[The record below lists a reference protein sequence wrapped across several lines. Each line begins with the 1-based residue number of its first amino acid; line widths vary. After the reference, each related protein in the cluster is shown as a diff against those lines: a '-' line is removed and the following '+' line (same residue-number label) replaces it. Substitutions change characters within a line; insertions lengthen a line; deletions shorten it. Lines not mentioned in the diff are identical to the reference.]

1 MLHILLLILKIIG
14 IMLLAILALT
24 LLFLL
29 FPIKYIG
36 KAQVDNKV
44 FSGNI
49 KIGWLFRL
57 IYFRMDFS
65 NEDTGFKLKILGIPV
80 INSKKQEKEKKTQ
93 NTKRDKEEQRT
104 ESFEDNRDRQIV
116 PDSEIETKNIE
127 SLKDSVN
134 HADSTEKTIEEKQ
147 NQEDGTQKKKKIK
160 ILKKIKQK
168 YTNIRDKI
176 KNTSKNTKDAY
187 YKAKDTKN
195 FLKEKLTKEVYR
207 YIKNIVLKLL
217 RHMKPRKIRA
227 DVILGFEQ
235 PHITGQVLGYIAIAY
250 GTLGIN
256 PKHIVITPDFEK
268 KIIKG
273 RIMFQ
278 GYVISGVVLINILK
292 LYFKKEIND
301 IIKRFI

>member
-1 MLHILLLILKIIG
+1 MLYILLLILKIIG

-24 LLFLL
+24 LLILV

-36 KAQVDNKV
+36 KAQMDNKV

-80 INSKKQEKEKKTQ
+80 INSKKQKKEKKSQ
-93 NTKRDKEEQRT
+93 NTKRDEEKQRT
-104 ESFEDNRDRQIV
+104 ESFEDNRDKQIV
-116 PDSEIETKNIE
+116 PDSEMETKNVE
-127 SLKDSVN
+127 SIKDSVDN
-134 HADSTEKTIEEKQ
+134 AYSTKKTIEEKQ
-147 NQEDGTQKKKKIK
+147 NQEDETQKKKKTK
-160 ILKKIKQK
+160 IFKKVKQK
-168 YTNIRDKI
+168 YTHIRDKI
-176 KNTSKNTKDAY
+176 KNTSKNMKDAFC
-187 YKAKDTKN
+187 KARNTKN

-207 YIKNIVLKLL
+207 YIKNIILKLL
-217 RHMKPRKIRA
+217 RHIKPRKIRA

-235 PHITGQVLGYIAIAY
+235 PHITGRVLGYIAIAY

-273 RIMFQ
+273 RVMFQ
-278 GYVISGVVLINILK
+278 GYVISGFVLIYILK